1 MYIADNQNVNVN
13 EDDHKREEARGTQ
26 RHDVVASLM
35 SWLNNQSHDRWFII
49 SSISCEH
56 CRVAL
61 TVDNPGYPPESEQD
75 QKTYPIKGVLM
86 EDEDN
91 VQDERHYHHKTIKHL
106 KFVQEEFQ
114 AVCKHLPSQLQHEE
128 GENSQAQVV
137 KNLKNT

>member
-1 MYIADNQNVNVN
+1 
-13 EDDHKREEARGTQ
+13 
-26 RHDVVASLM
+26 M

-56 CRVAL
+56 YRVAL

-114 AVCKHLPSQLQHEE
+114 LVCKHLPSQFQHEE

-137 KNLKNT
+137 KNLPNT